1 MALGHSIEG
10 VFLIRK
16 FQVLDFFGVG
26 NEFPP
31 GLVVP
36 DYVLVVQPEED
47 LDFADDALVFCWVVL
62 VEANFFYSVETSVY
76 FVSGTKNSASTTFPN
91 LGELFE
97 IFLVS

>member
-1 MALGHSIEG
+1 LGHSIEG

-16 FQVLDFFGVG
+16 VQVLDFSGVG
-26 NEFPP
+26 DELPP

-36 DYVLVVQPEED
+36 DDVLVVQPEED
-47 LDFADDALVFCWVVL
+47 LDFADDALILCWIVL
-62 VEANFFYSVETSVY
+62 VEANFFYCVEASVD

-97 IFLVS
+97 IFLVP